1 MKPLGTLG
9 LVLLTAN
16 LSAATFTVT
25 NTGDSGAGS
34 LRQAILDANSIAG
47 ADTIAFDIPGA
58 GVHTITPA
66 TPLPFVSEAVV
77 IDGYTQPGSS
87 ENTDPVATNAVLLI
101 ELDGSVAGGTGL
113 RFNFGSS
120 SGTIQGL
127 VVNRWDLAISNEGFL
142 STVTVRGNFIGTDP
156 TGSSARANVIGVT
169 NGPNTLV
176 VGGTAPGDRNLVS
189 GNDGPAGIQ
198 ATAAGVTVQG
208 NLIGTDASGTVAIPN
223 NVGVAAGIVGVTG
236 ATIGGSATGAWNV
249 ISGNNVALQLTQS
262 AGNVI
267 HGNRIGTTADG
278 TGSLGNS
285 QGIVLQLGGNNN
297 IIGGTGPGEANVI
310 AYNVAFGIQAGDAGI
325 QNVIRGNSI
334 HSNGGLGIDLTFAG
348 PNSNDPLDADGGSNL
363 QQNAPILQSIEHLG
377 PQGGGST
384 RIVGKLHSTPST
396 TFTLDFYSNPACSN
410 FPRELPEGE
419 TYLGE
424 ADVTTDVNGNAEI
437 DVTLPVPTEIGARI
451 AATATDP
458 NGNTSE
464 FSPRILF
471 SLSPS
476 SGPAAGGSALNA
488 FGTDFSNPTT
498 VTIGGVSGNPVFV
511 SATQLGVTAPAFD
524 PGTAHE
530 VVATTTDGTTGTLIK
545 GWVANFLDVP
555 AGHQFID
562 FVTMLISNGITS
574 GIGGGNYAPDQ
585 ATLRQQMAVFLLKG
599 KYGLC
604 YTPPPCESD
613 FPDVQCPSTFADWIE
628 ALADEGITGGCGG
641 GGYCPV
647 NPVLRQQMAVF
658 LLKAK
663 HGSTY
668 TPPSCTGAFN
678 DVACPSTFA
687 DWIEQ
692 LAAEEIT
699 GGCGGGSYCPLNNV
713 TRGQMAVFI
722 TKTFGLQ

>member
-25 NTGDSGAGS
+25 TTDDSGAGS
-34 LRQAILDANSIAG
+34 LRQAILDANGTPG

-66 TPLPFVSEAVV
+66 TPLPPVSEAAV

-113 RFNFGSS
+113 RYQFSFS

-127 VVNRWDLAISNEGFL
+127 VVNRWETGISNQTFTA
-142 STVTVRGNFIGTDP
+142 TVTIRGNFIGTDP
-156 TGSSARANVIGVT
+156 TGSSARPNVIGIG
-169 NGPNTLV
+169 NAHI
-176 VGGTAPGDRNLVS
+176 VGGTAPGDRNLIS
-189 GNDGPAGIQ
+189 GNEGGQ
-198 ATAAGVTVQG
+198 GVQVTAAGAVIQG
-208 NLIGTDASGTVAIPN
+208 NLIGTDASGTIGIPN
-223 NVGVAAGIVGVTG
+223 GLGVSAGIVGVTG
-236 ATIGGSATGAWNV
+236 ATIGGTAAGAGNV
-249 ISGNNVALQLTQS
+249 VSGNSVALSLSQS
-262 AGNVI
+262 AGNVV

-278 TGSLGNS
+278 TGPLGNS

-310 AYNVAFGIQAGDAGI
+310 VYNAAFGIQAGDAGI

-348 PNSNDPLDADGGSNL
+348 PNSNDALDADGGSNL

-377 PQGGGST
+377 PQGAGST

-419 TYLGE
+419 TWLGE
-424 ADVTTDVNGNAEI
+424 SEVTTDVNGNAPI
-437 DVTLPVPTEIGARI
+437 DVTLPVPTENGARI

-476 SGPAAGGSALNA
+476 SGPATGGSPLNA

-498 VTIGGVSGNPVFV
+498 VTIGGVSGNSVFV
-511 SATQLGVTAPAFD
+511 SATQLGVTAPAFA
-524 PGTAHE
+524 PGTAHD
-530 VVATTTDGTTGTLIK
+530 VVATTTDGTTATLIK
-545 GWVANFLDVP
+545 GWVADFLDVP
-555 AGHQFID
+555 SGHQFHAL
-562 FVTMLISNGITS
+562 VTILVSNGITS

-641 GGYCPV
+641 GSYCPT

-668 TPPSCTGAFN
+668 TPPPCTGVFN

-692 LAAEEIT
+692 LAEEEIT